1 MENIYAIVNYIFV
14 ANNEIVVGVT
24 DSERWGWDTE
34 EGYSGADARTMV
46 WVILKLNGPGIA
58 TAETVGFYCGRT
70 EILREL
76 AYASIPKL
84 FEIAWE
90 IEVEKM
96 TNSEAVDKFF
106 GMQLNAPNAG

>member
-1 MENIYAIVNYIFV
+1 MENIYAIVNWIFV
-14 ANNEIVVGVT
+14 DDKEITVGVT

-34 EGYSGADARTMV
+34 DGYSGADARTMV
-46 WVILKLNGPGIA
+46 WVTLTLNGPRIA
-58 TAETVGFYCGRT
+58 TKEEVGFHCGRT

-96 TNSEAVDKFF
+96 TDTESKDKFF